1 MNKKGLKR
9 NTIDK
14 FYTKPEI
21 VNNFNN
27 LIKSKL
33 KIDKKNDLIIEPS
46 AGEGAFINII
56 KELCK
61 NYLFYDIKPE
71 NDESDENNKIVTQDY
86 LTLEYKKLCLNKY
99 NKIHIIGNPPFG
111 RQSSLAF
118 KFIKISSNFCNS
130 ISFILPKSFKK
141 DSFKNKIPLYFH
153 LIHEEDITENNAFL
167 LNGEEYNVPC
177 IYQIWEKKETKR
189 IIKEK
194 EKIKKG
200 YKFVKKEDKPSI
212 SFRRVG
218 VNAGNIS
225 KDCNDKSPQSHYFI
239 EIEDD
244 LFNDELFE
252 KLEKLKFNSSENTV
266 GPKSISKPELIKE
279 FNSLF

>member
-1 MNKKGLKR
+1 MIKKGLKR

-14 FYTKPEI
+14 FYTKPNI

-56 KELCK
+56 KNLCD

-71 NDESDENNKIVTQDY
+71 NEEIEKQDY
-86 LTLEYKKLCLNKY
+86 LTLDYKLYLNKY

-111 RQSSLAF
+111 RQSSLAL
-118 KFIKISSNFCNS
+118 KFIKVSSNFCNS
-130 ISFILPKSFKK
+130 VSFILPKSFKK

-153 LIHEEDITENNAFL
+153 LIYEEDITEKNAFL
-167 LNGEEYNVPC
+167 LNNEQYNVPC

-200 YKFVKKEDKPSI
+200 YKFVKKEDNPTI

-225 KDCNDKSPQSHYFI
+225 KDYNDKSKQSHYFI

-252 KLEKLKFNSSENTV
+252 KLEKLKFNASENTV